1 MRNYILVR
9 SPLNLVKD
17 GLAGYGWSRVNFSA
31 CASVE
36 ELMASFKQLNLEV
49 GRRKK
54 AIMRFYNIKQDDVVI
69 VPMNRAF
76 AIGIATNKK
85 LYAPEVKN
93 GANQIQLEYL
103 KDSKGQLAIIPRKE
117 ISEALSTRLKVRP
130 AVVNILEFKDEIELL
145 IQQIAEKGYVSY
157 SSRID
162 DQEAEAVAAFKKQ
175 LLANMRAGKTN
186 LESGGYGLEKLVL
199 ELLKLEGYSGKI
211 AAKNAHEGIAD
222 VDIDAYSNGLFKAAK
237 LQIQVKHHK
246 GNTSKHGLKQL
257 IAVDNAINNENIGK
271 DDFQDTV
278 DSDESDND
286 ELVTEK
292 WLITTG
298 ELSADVKEFAKDNR
312 IKVMDGTELVD
323 WIYSKQTELSL
334 TTRQKLGISSIPTLL
349 T

>member
-17 GLAGYGWSRVNFSA
+17 SLAGYGWSRVDFSA
-31 CASVE
+31 CVSVE
-36 ELMASFKQLNLEV
+36 ELMASFKQQNLEV

-54 AIMRFYNIKQDDVVI
+54 AIKRFYNIKQDDVVI

-76 AIGIATNKK
+76 AIGIATNTKA
-85 LYAPEVKN
+85 YAPEVKN
-93 GANQIQLEYL
+93 GANQIQLKYL
-103 KDSKGQLAIIPRKE
+103 KDSQGQLVKIPRKE
-117 ISEALSTRLKVRP
+117 VSEALSTRLKVRA
-130 AVVNILEFKDEIELL
+130 AVVGISEFKDEIELL
-145 IQQIAEKGYVSY
+145 IEQIAEKGYVSY

-162 DQEAEAVAAFKKQ
+162 DQEAEAIAAFKKQ
-175 LLANMRAGKTN
+175 LLANIRSGKTN

-199 ELLKLEGYSGKI
+199 ELLNLEGYSGKI
-211 AAKNAHEGIAD
+211 AAKNAREGIAD

-257 IAVDNAINNENIGK
+257 IAVDNAISDENTHK
-271 DDFQDTV
+271 EDAQEKADN
-278 DSDESDND
+278 DESDND

-298 ELSADVKEFAKDNR
+298 ELSAEVKAFAKDNR
-312 IKVMDGTELVD
+312 IKVMDGTEFVD